1 MYYSEFTIKLIE
13 EVKKHEIL
21 YNTKYEKR
29 PKAEKEDAWK
39 TIGEVLNGLFGI
51 SLKEAKNYKIRKF

>member
-1 MYYSEFTIKLIE
+1 MYFSEFTIKLIE

-29 PKAEKEDAWK
+29 PKAEKEEAWSS
-39 TIGEVLNGLFGI
+39 IASALNGLLSIFQ
-51 SLKEAKNYKIRKF
+51 